1 MGTSRTKFAFEPGD
15 TIPGSPYKIRT
26 FLGAGGHGA
35 VFLAE
40 DLSLGLRVVV
50 KVLHPE
56 YANTSAADRLRK
68 EGRALAA
75 LGQLSSS
82 FASILRSDE
91 AVIRVTRSGGISTEA
106 RVPYFV
112 MEFINGPRLRDLVAT
127 SKQKKQ
133 PLAIALVLAL
143 AVDIAMAL
151 SHAHAA
157 GMVHRDIKP
166 DNIMFH
172 LRERDTPALRIIDF
186 GVIDWSDGSKKETD
200 HGFQGTVK
208 YAAPEQLAEKPVSA
222 ATDLYTLGVVLFELL
237 TGRLPFDGDESAVTH
252 GHMRVT
258 PPSILQFRPDAPPAL
273 ADIVAVLLAKMPEQ
287 RTAWLVAR
295 APSDVS
301 RANLAQI
308 LAQILEDIR
317 LDVQSANAVA
327 PSLAALL
334 KDVSWRGRAE
344 TTQPGRSSGS
354 ARRRLSGDM
363 PVYSHDVTAPPLDSL
378 LSGLDA
384 PAFELNRLDRLGP
397 PVARALPADATDP
410 SMGTPVTAPMDGRPL
425 FASVDINKTEEQP
438 NFAHTLPLDLR
449 ALRAEHGGSV
459 TAGNLP
465 PDATIETSAWS
476 AVDAE
481 VAAPSA
487 APRTGADV
495 DTPPPRRLYTTS
507 DVLDAIDEAI
517 DEPWEDDT
525 QWREPLSESELAA
538 LPPGRDA
545 HLLDP
550 FFVSDSPT
558 VTSEKSVNLIEVI
571 STARRRRT
579 RNAAIGVTA
588 TAAAFMV
595 VALVL
600 GGHKTSWFDP
610 ASSASI
616 DSPPSAV
623 GQPTPPA
630 ASATMP
636 SATPAPTTVTPATPT
651 VASAS
656 AATTTAA
663 PVASAAPRTGRQ
675 VPRSFA
681 SVGAEPGASKPL
693 GTTPR
698 PPPSAPNDVGE
709 FKTHVDH

>member
-15 TIPGSPYKIRT
+15 TIAGSPYKIRT

-56 YANTSAADRLRK
+56 YANTSAAERLRK

-186 GVIDWSDGSKKETD
+186 GVIEWSDGSKKESD
-200 HGFQGTVK
+200 HRFQGTIK

-237 TGRLPFDGDESAVTH
+237 TGGLPFDGDESAVTH
-252 GHMRVT
+252 GHMSVT
-258 PPSILQFRPDAPPAL
+258 PPSISQFRPDAPPAL
-273 ADIVAVLLAKMPEQ
+273 ADIVAVLLAKKPEQ

-334 KDVSWRGRAE
+334 KDVSWRGRAD
-344 TTQPGRSSGS
+344 TTQPGRSSAS
-354 ARRRLSGDM
+354 ARRRLSGDT

-410 SMGTPVTAPMDGRPL
+410 SMGPPVTAPMDGRPL

-449 ALRAEHGGSV
+449 AFRAERVASV

-465 PDATIETSAWS
+465 PDATVETSAWS
-476 AVDAE
+476 APDVE
-481 VAAPSA
+481 IVAPSA
-487 APRTGADV
+487 APRTDTDF
-495 DTPPPRRLYTTS
+495 DTPRPRRLYTTS
-507 DVLDAIDEAI
+507 DVLDAIDEV
-517 DEPWEDDT
+517 WEDDT
-525 QWREPLSESELAA
+525 QWREPLTESEAAA
-538 LPPGRDA
+538 LVPG
-545 HLLDP
+545 HNVHFLDP

-558 VTSEKSVNLIEVI
+558 VTSERSAKPIEVV
-571 STARRRRT
+571 SAARRRRT
-579 RNAAIGVTA
+579 RNAAIGITA
-588 TAAAFMV
+588 TAAAFTV

-600 GGHKTSWFDP
+600 GGHKTPRFDP

-616 DSPPSAV
+616 ESPPSAV
-623 GQPTPPA
+623 AQPAPPPS
-630 ASATMP
+630 SATIP
-636 SATPAPTTVTPATPT
+636 IALLTPITATPATPT
-651 VASAS
+651 DASAS

-663 PVASAAPRTGRQ
+663 PVASVAPRAGRQ
-675 VPRSFA
+675 VPRGFA
-681 SVGAEPGASKPL
+681 FVGAQPGASKPL

-698 PPPSAPNDVGE
+698 PPPSDPNDVGE
-709 FKTHVDH
+709 FKTHLDH